1 MSVKKGAA
9 ETRRLYHSAA
19 YECGLRTAECRIF
32 LIPLHQDNLAF
43 QSSSW
48 ITITNPVSLMCVPSY
63 FYSSFPLRKKVT
75 AVSKNIILTRTG
87 LKIKRQTGKAT
98 SKLYQS
104 ASLNKKCQRCPK
116 LNKN

>member
-43 QSSSW
+43 QSSS
-48 ITITNPVSLMCVPSY
+48 
-63 FYSSFPLRKKVT
+63 
-75 AVSKNIILTRTG
+75 
-87 LKIKRQTGKAT
+87 LK
-98 SKLYQS
+98 
-104 ASLNKKCQRCPK
+104 
-116 LNKN
+116 

>member
-63 FYSSFPLRKKVT
+63 FYSSLPIKEESDCSQQKYNSHSNRVKDKK
-75 AVSKNIILTRTG
+75 AD
-87 LKIKRQTGKAT
+87 RQSDKQAL
-98 SKLYQS
+98 SV
-104 ASLNKKCQRCPK
+104 CFIE
-116 LNKN
+116 